1 MSKNINQKV
10 AEIFTE
16 IAEAIESGSFGKK
29 RRIGLTILG
38 SEHAPA
44 ELVKGAELA
53 MSRYSDLEIILIGS
67 GVESQ
72 LTSLPA
78 ADLDECHQVMEKA
91 LADGVIEG
99 CVTLH
104 YNFPIGVST
113 VGRVITP
120 AGGKEM
126 LIATTTGSSD
136 VDRVNAM
143 VKNSLYGLAV
153 AKALGQENPRLGIL
167 NIDGANL
174 VGRKLKQLQKQ
185 GYELSFAESARA
197 DGGITMRG
205 NDLLQATPDVM
216 VCDTLTGN
224 LMMKIFSSYTTGG
237 SYEAMGF
244 GYGPGIGEDYDS
256 VISIISR
263 ASGAPVI
270 SNAIRYTADVI
281 NGQVKSVIETE
292 MQKVRQAG
300 LAKILAPAKQEEKVV
315 KTAICPSAKIVGEQI
330 AGIDILEIE
339 QAKEKLWTEKIYA
352 ETGMGCTGPIVI
364 VAAEDLE
371 KSRIILRT
379 AGYIE

>member
-38 SEHAPA
+38 SEQPVT

-53 MSRYSDLEIILIGS
+53 MSRYQDLEVILIGS
-67 GVESQ
+67 AEDTQ
-72 LTSLPA
+72 LTTLPA
-78 ADLDECHQVMEKA
+78 ADLSECHQVMEQA

-120 AGGKEM
+120 ASGQEM

-136 VDRVNAM
+136 TDRVNGM
-143 VKNSLYGLAV
+143 VKNSLYGVAV
-153 AKALGQENPRLGIL
+153 AKALGHKDPSLGIL
-167 NIDGANL
+167 NIDGANP

-185 GYELSFAESARA
+185 GYPIRFAESARA

-224 LMMKIFSSYTTGG
+224 LLMKIFSSYTTGG

-256 VISIISR
+256 IVSIISR

-270 SNAIRYTADVI
+270 AQAIRYNADVI
-281 NGQVKSVIETE
+281 NGKVSSILKSELA
-292 MQKVRQAG
+292 KARKAG
-300 LAKILAPAKQEEKVV
+300 LKEILAPAVVEEKSV
-315 KTAICPSAKIVGEQI
+315 KTAICPTAKIVGEQI

-339 QAKEKLWTEKIYA
+339 AAKEKLWTEKIYA

-371 KSRIILRT
+371 KSRQILRS